1 MGTTPKQWTDQVY
14 VLRKSFDSDRMAMRD
29 GYAVGDEYY
38 TLGGEQVPR
47 KEGYFMACA
56 SGRVLSRGWVRIRL
70 KVPVTYGDPWEEELK
85 QEIER
90 ELKSNYDL
98 IGIFLRDMDTQ
109 WCRTLHIS
117 WMDSNE

>member
-29 GYAVGDEYY
+29 GYTVGDEYY
-38 TLGGEQVPR
+38 TLGREEVPR
-47 KEGYFMACA
+47 KKSFFTACA
-56 SGRVLSRGWVRIRL
+56 SGRVQSRGWVRIRL
-70 KVPVTYGDPWEEELK
+70 KVPVTYGDLWEEELK